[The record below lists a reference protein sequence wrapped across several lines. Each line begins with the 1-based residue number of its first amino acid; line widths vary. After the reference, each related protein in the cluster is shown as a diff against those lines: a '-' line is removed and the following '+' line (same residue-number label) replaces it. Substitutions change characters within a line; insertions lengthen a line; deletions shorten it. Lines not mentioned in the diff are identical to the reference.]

1 MSTAHVVK
9 WRTHLWIK
17 YAVFDSYSRVC
28 GFKGSAAYLRVW
40 AQCFGSCSHF
50 SARWDPEVL
59 INYLIHQN
67 GPALAGHHL
76 SEMCLQK
83 HVFINHF
90 PFSVRYTVVS
100 GLKLC
105 SWELGVAALD
115 WWGRFGGDGGG
126 GGGGGGDDIHLCHWK
141 QPAPIHQSITPQPCL
156 LLRLSSPRPAP
167 SSH

>member
-17 YAVFDSYSRVC
+17 YAAFDSHSCVRS
-28 GFKGSAAYLRVW
+28 FKCSAAYLRVW
-40 AQCFGSCSHF
+40 GQCFGSCSHF
-50 SARWDPEVL
+50 SARWNPELL
-59 INYLIHQN
+59 ISYLIHQN

-90 PFSVRYTVVS
+90 PFSGRYTVES

-105 SWELGVAALD
+105 SWELGVAVLN
-115 WWGRFGGDGGG
+115 WWGGFGG

-141 QPAPIHQSITPQPCL
+141 QPAPIHQSITPQSCPL
-156 LLRLSSPRPAP
+156 LLLSSPRLAP